1 MPGFQPEINSKL
13 KNGSETVSL
22 DYGLIFKI
30 KHTSLPALVALS
42 ATQGSQ
48 GMNSPCLLSY
58 QSFSFSLEKLLEH
71 QNNIPLSSLHVCLA
85 VCSMI

>member
-30 KHTSLPALVALS
+30 QAYFFARIGRLKCHKGHKV
-42 ATQGSQ
+42 
-48 GMNSPCLLSY
+48 
-58 QSFSFSLEKLLEH
+58 
-71 QNNIPLSSLHVCLA
+71 
-85 VCSMI
+85 